1 MMDRKEIVGQDRLQ
15 LVGLVSMDGRPS
27 AGGAHVVESGTLQE
41 PGPSIGHVTAFC
53 YSPALSKYIALALV
67 EDGKTRH
74 GTRAFAS
81 DPLRKRFGPV
91 EIVSHHFFDPEGSRM
106 HG

>member
-1 MMDRKEIVGQDRLQ
+1 MSPPTASQ
-15 LVGLVSMDGRPS
+15 LVGADLARQPAARPAARIS
-27 AGGAHVVESGTLQE
+27 SSSSTRRHPHG
-41 PGPSIGHVTAFC
+41 SIGHITAAC
-53 YSPALSKYIALALV
+53 YSPALGKYIALALV
-67 EDGKTRH
+67 KGGKARH
-74 GTRAFAS
+74 GTRAFVS